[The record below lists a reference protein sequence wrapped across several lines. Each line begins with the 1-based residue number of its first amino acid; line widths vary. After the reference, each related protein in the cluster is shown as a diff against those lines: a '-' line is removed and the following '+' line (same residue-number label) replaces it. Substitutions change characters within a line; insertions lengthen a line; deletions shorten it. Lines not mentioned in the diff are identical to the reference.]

1 MRFGLPWR
9 VEGIRYEAR
18 ETAEAAARRAGLPLN
33 EWLNA
38 VIMQQAGRQESR
50 AQPHSAAHSDDRAD
64 DFSRVQL
71 RLDDLTR
78 RIEHLAG
85 TGPAAYAPKRNLY
98 DTGQI
103 ADQVERLE
111 QRIREVASHRPEL
124 APQGAQLPPTLDRV
138 MDELTSHRGE
148 PSGEEMSLRAPG
160 APFRLDGL
168 EEKLRHITEQIETL
182 KRPALE
188 EAIRTLRAEL
198 GDIGRAL
205 NEALPRHAIET
216 LEMQIQVLAQR
227 IAEGREAGVDS
238 GALIGIENG
247 LAEVRDAL
255 RDLMPAENLV
265 GYNEAIKSLTQKIDL
280 IVADRN
286 PATMQQLER
295 SLTTLREMSAHVA
308 SNDTVSRLSAQVQ
321 TLAEKIDRLA
331 IGPRSEAKLDNLAS
345 RIDALTRVLAE
356 RTQVEFAAPQRLE
369 ELIQSLSEKIEQLQ
383 KSGAGNIAADHL
395 ENRIVKLMERM
406 DASDSRLDKL
416 DAIERGLADLLVHI
430 EELRANRKS
439 TAIRA
444 EGPGIDSLTQDIV
457 YTRKSL
463 DAAHRRLGDLFDRLA
478 IIETGIRGSEAH
490 KPATPKLETTQ
501 GDNFQFTS
509 PANLVS
515 PELPIAAESPI
526 ETSIVPEMPAPANPL
541 LPEAAPLPIPAAF
554 PVSSRIEPPARV
566 AIELPPDQP
575 LEPGSGPPR
584 RAPPSLRIA
593 ASEAALGGARP
604 AAGASASKASFIAA
618 ARRAAQAAGQEQG
631 GRLSRADIRNAPD
644 EATPPMRSRVATR
657 VKSALLAAS
666 IVAIIAGSFQLL
678 GSIFDFSIFDTIES
692 KLAANIDSDAI
703 GTDAEEGDAASVAA
717 IPNDDPALP
726 GTVDAATPAAPRSA
740 DVTASLLS
748 PHSLPNLT
756 PAPPFG
762 IQPVPQQAV
771 PSLLAPALSVP
782 GPVAAAPG
790 GDVTGSVAHAP
801 AKQAASAQQPAADRL
816 PANIGSPR
824 LRTAALGGDA
834 GAAYEVAMRFVEG
847 RGVPA
852 NLEEGAHWFERA
864 ARKGLTPAQFR
875 YATMLEKGQG
885 VKKDLAAAQKLY
897 IAAASKGHAKA
908 MHNLAVLYAEGAEG
922 KPDYASAAQWFR
934 KAAEH
939 GVADSQ
945 YNFGVLAAR
954 GLGTEQN
961 IAESYKWFALAA
973 AQGDKEA
980 IRKRDDVAAQLDAQT
995 LASVQQAVK
1004 SFTPTPQ
1011 PAEAIQ
1017 ITAPPGGWDRVTQ
1030 SAQEKQRA
1038 AGPVSIGAFE
1048 SGKL

>member
-1 MRFGLPWR
+1 MS
-9 VEGIRYEAR
+9 
-18 ETAEAAARRAGLPLN
+18 LN
-33 EWLNA
+33 EWLNT
-38 VIMQQAGRQESR
+38 VIRQQAGRQESR
-50 AQPHSAAHSDDRAD
+50 AQPHTAAHSDDRDD
-64 DFSRVQL
+64 DFASVQL

-78 RIEHLAG
+78 RVEHVAR
-85 TGPAAYAPKRNLY
+85 TGLAAYAPKRNRY
-98 DTGQI
+98 DT
-103 ADQVERLE
+103 DQAANSVERLE
-111 QRIREVASHRPEL
+111 QRIREL
-124 APQGAQLPPTLDRV
+124 AQQGAQSPPTLDRAT
-138 MDELTSHRGE
+138 DELKGS
-148 PSGEEMSLRAPG
+148 EEMPPRTPG

-168 EEKLRHITEQIETL
+168 EEQLRHITEQIETL

-227 IAEGREAGVDS
+227 IAEGREAGVDG

-265 GYNEAIKSLTQKIDL
+265 GYNEAIKALTQKIDL
-280 IVADRN
+280 IVAERN

-295 SLTTLREMSAHVA
+295 SLNTLREMSAHVA
-308 SNDTVSRLSAQVQ
+308 SNDTVSRLSTQVQ

-331 IGPRSEAKLDNLAS
+331 VGPRSEVKLDNLAI
-345 RIDALTRVLAE
+345 RIDALTRALADHAQIE
-356 RTQVEFAAPQRLE
+356 IAVPPRLE
-369 ELIQSLSEKIEQLQ
+369 AFIQTLSEKIEHLQ

-395 ENRIVKLMERM
+395 ENRIVKLVERI

-416 DAIERGLADLLVHI
+416 DAIERGLADLLVYI

-457 YTRKSL
+457 YSRKSL
-463 DAAHRRLGDLFDRLA
+463 DAVHRRLGDLFDRLA
-478 IIETGIRGSEAH
+478 IIEQGIHAAGAD
-490 KPATPKLETTQ
+490 KPATPKPETAQ
-501 GDNFQFTS
+501 GDNFQFAS
-509 PANLVS
+509 PTHLV
-515 PELPIAAESPI
+515 PAELSLAAEPPV
-526 ETSIVPEMPAPANPL
+526 ETSIVPETPAPSNSH
-541 LPEAAPLPIPAAF
+541 LPDAAPLPISAAL
-554 PVSSRIEPPARV
+554 PVSNRIETAARV
-566 AIELPPDQP
+566 TIELPPDQP

-631 GRLSRADIRNAPD
+631 NRTSRADMRNAPD
-644 EATPPMRSRVATR
+644 DAAPPVRSRVATR

-678 GSIFDFSIFDTIES
+678 GNIFDFSIFDTIEN
-692 KLAANIDSDAI
+692 KIAASIDSDGA
-703 GTDAEEGDAASVAA
+703 DAEEGDSATVAA
-717 IPNDDPALP
+717 IPNDETASKSA
-726 GTVDAATPAAPRSA
+726 VDAATPAAPRSA
-740 DVTASLLS
+740 DVTAGLLL
-748 PHSLPNLT
+748 PQSLPSLT
-756 PAPPFG
+756 PAPPVG
-762 IQPVPQQAV
+762 IQSAPLQPA
-771 PSLLAPALSVP
+771 PSLLAPALSAP
-782 GPVAAAPG
+782 GHVATAPG
-790 GDVTGSVAHAP
+790 GDVTGSVANAP
-801 AKQAASAQQPAADRL
+801 AKQAAPPQPPASDRL

-824 LRTAALGGDA
+824 LRNAALGGDA

-852 NLEEGAHWFERA
+852 NLEEGARWFERA
-864 ARKGLTPAQFR
+864 ASKGLTPAQFR
-875 YATMLEKGQG
+875 YASMLEKGQG
-885 VKKDLAAAQKLY
+885 VKKDLTAAQKLY

-954 GLGTEQN
+954 GLGTERN

-980 IRKRDDVAAQLDAQT
+980 ARKRDDVAAHLDAQT
-995 LASVQQAVK
+995 LTSVQQAVK
-1004 SFTPTPQ
+1004 NFTPAPQ

-1017 ITAPPGGWDRVTQ
+1017 ITAPPGGWDRVTHP
-1030 SAQEKQRA
+1030 AQEKQRA
-1038 AGPVSIGAFE
+1038 AGPVSIGVFG

>member
-1 MRFGLPWR
+1 LNGEETFVRTSDTTSAFG
-9 VEGIRYEAR
+9 
-18 ETAEAAARRAGLPLN
+18 GL
-33 EWLNA
+33 E
-38 VIMQQAGRQESR
+38 Q
-50 AQPHSAAHSDDRAD
+50 
-64 DFSRVQL
+64 QL
-71 RLDDLTR
+71 RR
-78 RIEHLAG
+78 
-85 TGPAAYAPKRNLY
+85 
-98 DTGQI
+98 
-103 ADQVERLE
+103 
-111 QRIREVASHRPEL
+111 
-124 APQGAQLPPTLDRV
+124 
-138 MDELTSHRGE
+138 
-148 PSGEEMSLRAPG
+148 
-160 APFRLDGL
+160 
-168 EEKLRHITEQIETL
+168 ITEQIETL
-182 KRPALE
+182 KRPGIE

-205 NEALPRHAIET
+205 IDALPRHAIET

-227 IAEGREAGVDS
+227 IAEGREAGVDG

-255 RDLMPAENLV
+255 RDLTPAENLV
-265 GYNEAIKSLTQKIDL
+265 GYNEALKTLTQKIDL
-280 IVADRN
+280 IVAERN

-308 SNDTVSRLSAQVQ
+308 SNDAVSRLSAQVQ
-321 TLAEKIDRLA
+321 KLAEKIDRLA
-331 IGPRSEAKLDNLAS
+331 VGPRSEVKLENLAS
-345 RIDALTRVLAE
+345 RIDALTRALAE
-356 RTQVEFAAPQRLE
+356 RTQVEIAAPQRLDA
-369 ELIQSLSEKIEQLQ
+369 LIRTLSEKIEQLQ
-383 KSGAGNIAADHL
+383 KSGADNIATDHL
-395 ENRIVKLMERM
+395 ENRIVKLMERI
-406 DASDSRLDKL
+406 DASNSRLDKL

-444 EGPGIDSLTQDIV
+444 EALGIDSLTQDLV
-457 YTRKSL
+457 YTRKSV
-463 DAAHRRLGDLFDRLA
+463 DAVHRRLGDLFDRFA
-478 IIETGIRGSEAH
+478 IIERGIHGKEAD
-490 KPATPKLETTQ
+490 KPATPKLETAQ
-501 GDNFQFTS
+501 GDHFQF
-509 PANLVS
+509 ANLTRLA
-515 PELPIAAESPI
+515 PAEPPIATEAPI
-526 ETSIVPEMPAPANPL
+526 EPSIVPETPAPANL
-541 LPEAAPLPIPAAF
+541 LLADAAPLPIPAAL
-554 PVSSRIEPPARV
+554 PLSNRIETPARV
-566 AIELPPDQP
+566 AIELSPDQP

-631 GRLSRADIRNAPD
+631 GRISRAEMRHARDDAAP
-644 EATPPMRSRVATR
+644 PVRSRVATR

-678 GSIFDFSIFDTIES
+678 GNVFDFSIFDTIES
-692 KLAANIDSDAI
+692 NLAANIDPDAVS
-703 GTDAEEGDAASVAA
+703 TDNEEGDSATVAA
-717 IPNDDPALP
+717 IPNDEPASP
-726 GTVDAATPAAPRSA
+726 GTVDTATPAAPRSA
-740 DVTASLLS
+740 DVAASLLS
-748 PHSLPNLT
+748 PQSLPSLT
-756 PAPPFG
+756 PAPPVG
-762 IQPVPQQAV
+762 IQSAPQQAT

-782 GPVAAAPG
+782 GPAAAPS
-790 GDVTGSVAHAP
+790 GDVTGSVANAP
-801 AKQAASAQQPAADRL
+801 AKQAAPAQQQAADRL
-816 PANIGSPR
+816 PANIGTPR
-824 LRTAALGGDA
+824 LRNAALGGDP

-852 NLEEGAHWFERA
+852 NLEEGARWFERA
-864 ARKGLTPAQFR
+864 ASKGLTPAQFR
-875 YATMLEKGQG
+875 YASMLEKGQG

-939 GVADSQ
+939 GVPDSQ
-945 YNFGVLAAR
+945 YNLGVLAAR
-954 GLGTEQN
+954 GLGTERN

-980 IRKRDDVAAQLDAQT
+980 ARKRDDVAAHLDAQT
-995 LASVQQAVK
+995 LASAQQAVK

-1030 SAQEKQRA
+1030 PTQEKHRA
-1038 AGPVSIGAFE
+1038 AGPVSIGVSE

>member
-9 VEGIRYEAR
+9 VKGIRYEAR

-33 EWLNA
+33 EWLNT
-38 VIMQQAGRQESR
+38 VILQQAGGQGSKQPR
-50 AQPHSAAHSDDRAD
+50 AAERSDDRVD

-78 RIEHLAG
+78 RIEHVARK
-85 TGPAAYAPKRNLY
+85 GPAAYAPKRGRY
-98 DTGQI
+98 DTDQI
-103 ADQVERLE
+103 ADQIERLE
-111 QRIREVASHRPEL
+111 HRFHEVASHRPEP
-124 APQGAQLPPTLDRV
+124 AAQGTQLPPILDRAV
-138 MDELTSHRGE
+138 AEFTSRRRTLN
-148 PSGEEMSLRAPG
+148 GEETFVRTSDTTSALG
-160 APFRLDGL
+160 GL
-168 EEKLRHITEQIETL
+168 EQQLRRITEQIETL
-182 KRPALE
+182 KRPGIE

-205 NEALPRHAIET
+205 NDALPRHAIET

-227 IAEGREAGVDS
+227 IAEGREAGVDG

-265 GYNEAIKSLTQKIDL
+265 GYNDAIKTLTQKIDL
-280 IVADRN
+280 IVAERN

-308 SNDTVSRLSAQVQ
+308 SNDAVSRLSAQVQ

-331 IGPRSEAKLDNLAS
+331 VGPRSEVKLENLAS
-345 RIDALTRVLAE
+345 RIDALTRALAE
-356 RTQVEFAAPQRLE
+356 RTQVEIAAPQRLE
-369 ELIQSLSEKIEQLQ
+369 ALIRTLSEKIEQLQ
-383 KSGAGNIAADHL
+383 KSGADNIAADHL
-395 ENRIVKLMERM
+395 ENRIVKLMERI
-406 DASDSRLDKL
+406 DASNSRLDKL

-430 EELRANRKS
+430 EELRTNRKS

-444 EGPGIDSLTQDIV
+444 EALGIDSITQDLV
-457 YTRKSL
+457 YTRKSV
-463 DAAHRRLGDLFDRLA
+463 DAVHRRLGDLFDRFA
-478 IIETGIRGSEAH
+478 IIERGIHGSEAD
-490 KPATPKLETTQ
+490 KPATPKLETAQ
-501 GDNFQFTS
+501 GDNFQFAS
-509 PANLVS
+509 SANVVS
-515 PELPIAAESPI
+515 AEFPIAAEAPI
-526 ETSIVPEMPAPANPL
+526 EISTLPETPAPATPL
-541 LPEAAPLPIPAAF
+541 VPDAAPLPIPAAP
-554 PVSSRIEPPARV
+554 PVSNRIEMPARV

-631 GRLSRADIRNAPD
+631 GRISRAEMRNAPD
-644 EATPPMRSRVATR
+644 DAAPPVRSRIATR

-678 GSIFDFSIFDTIES
+678 GNVFDFSIFDTIES
-692 KLAANIDSDAI
+692 KLAANTDPDAV
-703 GTDAEEGDAASVAA
+703 GTDTEEGDSATVAA
-717 IPNDDPALP
+717 IPNDEPASL
-726 GTVDAATPAAPRSA
+726 GTVDTATPAAPRSA
-740 DVTASLLS
+740 DVAASLLS
-748 PHSLPNLT
+748 PQSLPSLT
-756 PAPPFG
+756 PAPPVG
-762 IQPVPQQAV
+762 IQSAPQQAT
-771 PSLLAPALSVP
+771 PSLLAPALSAP
-782 GPVAAAPG
+782 GAVAAAPS
-790 GDVTGSVAHAP
+790 GDVTGSVANAP
-801 AKQAASAQQPAADRL
+801 AKQAAPAQQQTADRL
-816 PANIGSPR
+816 PANIGTPR
-824 LRTAALGGDA
+824 LRNAALGGDP

-847 RGVPA
+847 RGVPP
-852 NLEEGAHWFERA
+852 NLEEGARWFERA
-864 ARKGLTPAQFR
+864 ASKGLTPAQFR
-875 YATMLEKGQG
+875 YASMLEKGQG

-939 GVADSQ
+939 GVPDSQ
-945 YNFGVLAAR
+945 YNLGVLAAR
-954 GLGTEQN
+954 GLGTERN
-961 IAESYKWFALAA
+961 IVESYKWFALAA

-980 IRKRDDVAAQLDAQT
+980 ARKRDDVAAHLDAQT
-995 LASVQQAVK
+995 LASAQQAVK
-1004 SFTPTPQ
+1004 SFTPAPQ

-1030 SAQEKQRA
+1030 PTQEKHRA
-1038 AGPVSIGAFE
+1038 AGPVSIGVSE

>member
-9 VEGIRYEAR
+9 VKGIRYEAR

-33 EWLNA
+33 EWLNT
-38 VIMQQAGRQESR
+38 VILQQAGGQESK
-50 AQPHSAAHSDDRAD
+50 QPQAAERSDDRAD
-64 DFSRVQL
+64 NFSRVQL

-78 RIEHLAG
+78 RIEHVARK
-85 TGPAAYAPKRNLY
+85 GPAAYAPKRNRY
-98 DTGQI
+98 DTDQI
-103 ADQVERLE
+103 ADQIERLE
-111 QRIREVASHRPEL
+111 HRFYEVASHRPEP
-124 APQGAQLPPTLDRV
+124 AQGTQLPPILDRAV
-138 MDELTSHRGE
+138 AEFTSRRRTLN
-148 PSGEEMSLRAPG
+148 GEETFVRPPDTTSALG
-160 APFRLDGL
+160 GL
-168 EEKLRHITEQIETL
+168 EQQLRRITEQIETL
-182 KRPALE
+182 KRPGIE

-205 NEALPRHAIET
+205 NDALPRHAIET

-227 IAEGREAGVDS
+227 IEQGREAGVDG

-265 GYNEAIKSLTQKIDL
+265 GYNEAIKTLTQKIDL
-280 IVADRN
+280 IVAERN

-321 TLAEKIDRLA
+321 TLAEKIDGLA
-331 IGPRSEAKLDNLAS
+331 VGPHSEIKFENLAS
-345 RIDALTRVLAE
+345 RIDALTRALAE
-356 RTQVEFAAPQRLE
+356 RTQVEIAAPQHLE
-369 ELIQSLSEKIEQLQ
+369 ALIQTLSEKIEQLQ
-383 KSGAGNIAADHL
+383 KSGADNIAAGHL
-395 ENRIVKLMERM
+395 ENRIVKLMDRI
-406 DASDSRLDKL
+406 DASNSRLDKL

-444 EGPGIDSLTQDIV
+444 EGPGIDSLTQDII
-457 YTRKSL
+457 YTRKSV
-463 DAAHRRLGDLFDRLA
+463 DAVHRRLGDLFDRFA
-478 IIETGIRGSEAH
+478 IIEKGIRNSEAD
-490 KPATPKLETTQ
+490 KPAAPKLETAQ
-501 GDNFQFTS
+501 GDNFQFAS
-509 PANLVS
+509 SANLVS
-515 PELPIAAESPI
+515 AEVPIAAESPI
-526 ETSIVPEMPAPANPL
+526 ETSIVPEAPAPANFL
-541 LPEAAPLPIPAAF
+541 LPEPLPIPAAL
-554 PVSSRIEPPARV
+554 PVSNRIETPARV

-604 AAGASASKASFIAA
+604 AAEASASKASFIAA

-631 GRLSRADIRNAPD
+631 GRISRTDMRNAPA
-644 EATPPMRSRVATR
+644 EAAPPMRSRVATR

-678 GSIFDFSIFDTIES
+678 GTVFDFSIFDTIES
-692 KLAANIDSDAI
+692 KLAANTDSDAV
-703 GTDAEEGDAASVAA
+703 GTDTEEGDSATVAA
-717 IPNDDPALP
+717 IPNDEPASP

-748 PHSLPNLT
+748 PQSLPSLT
-756 PAPPFG
+756 PAPPVG
-762 IQPVPQQAV
+762 IQSAPQQVA
-771 PSLLAPALSVP
+771 PFLLAPALSVP

-801 AKQAASAQQPAADRL
+801 AKQAASAQQQAADRL

-824 LRTAALGGDA
+824 LRNAALGGDA

-852 NLEEGAHWFERA
+852 NLEEGARWFERA
-864 ARKGLTPAQFR
+864 ASKGLTPAQFR
-875 YATMLEKGQG
+875 YASMLEKGQG
-885 VKKDLAAAQKLY
+885 VKKDLVAAQKLY

-945 YNFGVLAAR
+945 YNLGVLAAR
-954 GLGTEQN
+954 GLGTERN

-980 IRKRDDVAAQLDAQT
+980 ARKRDDVAAHLDAQT

-1004 SFTPTPQ
+1004 NFTPTPQ

-1030 SAQEKQRA
+1030 PAQEKQRA
-1038 AGPVSIGAFE
+1038 AGPVSIGVE

>member
-1 MRFGLPWR
+1 LNGEETFVRTSDTTSALGGL
-9 VEGIRYEAR
+9 E
-18 ETAEAAARRAGLPLN
+18 
-33 EWLNA
+33 
-38 VIMQQAGRQESR
+38 Q
-50 AQPHSAAHSDDRAD
+50 
-64 DFSRVQL
+64 QL
-71 RLDDLTR
+71 RR
-78 RIEHLAG
+78 
-85 TGPAAYAPKRNLY
+85 
-98 DTGQI
+98 
-103 ADQVERLE
+103 
-111 QRIREVASHRPEL
+111 
-124 APQGAQLPPTLDRV
+124 
-138 MDELTSHRGE
+138 
-148 PSGEEMSLRAPG
+148 
-160 APFRLDGL
+160 
-168 EEKLRHITEQIETL
+168 ITEQIETL
-182 KRPALE
+182 KRPGIE

-205 NEALPRHAIET
+205 NDALPRHAIET

-227 IAEGREAGVDS
+227 IAEGREAGVDG

-265 GYNEAIKSLTQKIDL
+265 GYNEAIKTLTQKIDL
-280 IVADRN
+280 IVAERN

-308 SNDTVSRLSAQVQ
+308 SNDAVSRLSAQVQ

-331 IGPRSEAKLDNLAS
+331 VGPRSEVKLENLAS
-345 RIDALTRVLAE
+345 RIDALTRALAE
-356 RTQVEFAAPQRLE
+356 RTQVEIAAPQRLE
-369 ELIQSLSEKIEQLQ
+369 ALIRTLSEKIEQLQ
-383 KSGAGNIAADHL
+383 KSGADNIAADHL
-395 ENRIVKLMERM
+395 ENRIVKLMERI
-406 DASDSRLDKL
+406 DASNSRLDKL

-430 EELRANRKS
+430 EELRTNRKS

-444 EGPGIDSLTQDIV
+444 EALGIDSITQDLV
-457 YTRKSL
+457 YTRKSV
-463 DAAHRRLGDLFDRLA
+463 DAVHRRLGDLFDRFA
-478 IIETGIRGSEAH
+478 IIERGIHGSEAD
-490 KPATPKLETTQ
+490 KPATPKLETAQ
-501 GDNFQFTS
+501 GDNFQFAS
-509 PANLVS
+509 SANVVS
-515 PELPIAAESPI
+515 AEFPIAAEAPI
-526 ETSIVPEMPAPANPL
+526 EISTLPETPAPATPL
-541 LPEAAPLPIPAAF
+541 VPDAAPLPIPAAP
-554 PVSSRIEPPARV
+554 PVSNRIEMPARV

-631 GRLSRADIRNAPD
+631 GRISRAEMRNAPD
-644 EATPPMRSRVATR
+644 DAAPPVRSRIATR

-678 GSIFDFSIFDTIES
+678 GNVFDFSIFDTIES
-692 KLAANIDSDAI
+692 KLAANTDPDAV
-703 GTDAEEGDAASVAA
+703 GTDTEEGDSATVAA
-717 IPNDDPALP
+717 IPNDEPASL
-726 GTVDAATPAAPRSA
+726 GTVDTATPAAPRSA
-740 DVTASLLS
+740 DVAASLLS
-748 PHSLPNLT
+748 PQSLPSLT
-756 PAPPFG
+756 PAPPVG
-762 IQPVPQQAV
+762 IQPAPQQAT

-782 GPVAAAPG
+782 GPVAAAPS
-790 GDVTGSVAHAP
+790 GDVTGSVANAP
-801 AKQAASAQQPAADRL
+801 AKQAAPAQQQTADRL
-816 PANIGSPR
+816 PANIGTPR
-824 LRTAALGGDA
+824 LRNAALGGDP

-847 RGVPA
+847 RGVPP
-852 NLEEGAHWFERA
+852 NLEEGARWFERA
-864 ARKGLTPAQFR
+864 ASKGLTPAQFR
-875 YATMLEKGQG
+875 YASMLEKGQG

-939 GVADSQ
+939 GVPDSQ
-945 YNFGVLAAR
+945 YNLGVLAAR
-954 GLGTEQN
+954 GLGTERN
-961 IAESYKWFALAA
+961 IVESYKWFALAA

-980 IRKRDDVAAQLDAQT
+980 ARKRDDVAAHLDAQT
-995 LASVQQAVK
+995 LASAQQAVK

-1030 SAQEKQRA
+1030 PTQEKHRA
-1038 AGPVSIGAFE
+1038 AGPVSIGVSE

>member
-9 VEGIRYEAR
+9 VEGIRHEAR
-18 ETAEAAARRAGLPLN
+18 DTAEAAARRAGLPLN
-33 EWLNA
+33 EWLNT
-38 VIMQQAGRQESR
+38 VILQQAGSQGFK
-50 AQPHSAAHSDDRAD
+50 QPHSAAHSDDRAD

-78 RIEHLAG
+78 RIEHVAH
-85 TGPAAYAPKRNLY
+85 TGPAAYAPKRNVY
-98 DTGQI
+98 DTDQI
-103 ADQVERLE
+103 ADQIERLE

-124 APQGAQLPPTLDRV
+124 APQGAQLPPTLDRA
-138 MDELTSHRGE
+138 MDELTSHRRAL
-148 PSGEEMSLRAPG
+148 SVEEMSLRTPG

-168 EEKLRHITEQIETL
+168 EGQLRHITEQIETL

-227 IAEGREAGVDS
+227 IAEGREAGADG

-265 GYNEAIKSLTQKIDL
+265 GYNEAIETLTQKIDL
-280 IVADRN
+280 IVAERN

-295 SLTTLREMSAHVA
+295 SLATLREMSAHVA

-331 IGPRSEAKLDNLAS
+331 VGPRSEVKLDNLAS
-345 RIDALTRVLAE
+345 RIDALTRALAE
-356 RTQVEFAAPQRLE
+356 RTQVEIAAPQRLE
-369 ELIQSLSEKIEQLQ
+369 ALIQTLSQKIEQLQ

-395 ENRIVKLMERM
+395 ENRIVKLMERI

-457 YTRKSL
+457 YTRKSV
-463 DAAHRRLGDLFDRLA
+463 DAVHRRLGDLFDRLA
-478 IIETGIRGSEAH
+478 IIEKGIHGGEADN
-490 KPATPKLETTQ
+490 PATPKPEKAQ
-501 GDNFQFTS
+501 GDNFQFAS

-515 PELPIAAESPI
+515 TELPIAAESPI
-526 ETSIVPEMPAPANPL
+526 ETSIVPETPAPANPHL
-541 LPEAAPLPIPAAF
+541 ADAAPLQIPAAL
-554 PVSSRIEPPARV
+554 PVSNRIETSARV
-566 AIELPPDQP
+566 AIELAPDQP

-631 GRLSRADIRNAPD
+631 ARISRADVRNASD
-644 EATPPMRSRVATR
+644 DVAPPMRSRVATR

-678 GSIFDFSIFDTIES
+678 GNIFDFGIFDTIES
-692 KLAANIDSDAI
+692 KLAANIDADAV

-717 IPNDDPALP
+717 IPNDEPTSP
-726 GTVDAATPAAPRSA
+726 AATPAAPRSA
-740 DVTASLLS
+740 DITASLLS
-748 PHSLPNLT
+748 PQSLPSLT
-756 PAPPFG
+756 PAPPVG
-762 IQPVPQQAV
+762 IQPAPQQAA
-771 PSLLAPALSVP
+771 PSLLAPALSMP
-782 GPVAAAPG
+782 GPVAAVPG

-801 AKQAASAQQPAADRL
+801 AKQAVPAQQPAADRL
-816 PANIGSPR
+816 PANIGSPK
-824 LRTAALGGDA
+824 LRNAALGGDV

-852 NLEEGAHWFERA
+852 NLEEGARWFERA
-864 ARKGLTPAQFR
+864 ASKGLTPAQFR
-875 YATMLEKGQG
+875 YASMLEKGQG

-954 GLGTEQN
+954 GLGTERN

-980 IRKRDDVAAQLDAQT
+980 ARKRDDVAAHLDAQT

-1004 SFTPTPQ
+1004 GFTPTPQ

-1030 SAQEKQRA
+1030 PAQEKHRA
-1038 AGPVSIGAFE
+1038 AGPVSIGTFE

>member
-9 VEGIRYEAR
+9 VKGIRYEAR

-33 EWLNA
+33 EWLNT
-38 VIMQQAGRQESR
+38 VILQQADGQGSKQPR
-50 AQPHSAAHSDDRAD
+50 AAERSDDSGD

-78 RIEHLAG
+78 RIEHVARK
-85 TGPAAYAPKRNLY
+85 GPAAYAPKRSHY
-98 DTGQI
+98 DTDQIAGQI
-103 ADQVERLE
+103 ERIE
-111 QRIREVASHRPEL
+111 HRFHEVASHRPEP
-124 APQGAQLPPTLDRV
+124 AAQGTQLPPILDRAV
-138 MDELTSHRGE
+138 AEFTSRRRTLN
-148 PSGEEMSLRAPG
+148 GEETFVRTSDTTSALG
-160 APFRLDGL
+160 GL
-168 EEKLRHITEQIETL
+168 EQQLRRITEQIETL
-182 KRPALE
+182 KRPGIE

-205 NEALPRHAIET
+205 NDALPRHAIET

-227 IAEGREAGVDS
+227 IAEGREAGVDG

-265 GYNEAIKSLTQKIDL
+265 GYNEAIKTLTQKIDL
-280 IVADRN
+280 IVAERN

-308 SNDTVSRLSAQVQ
+308 SNDAVSRLSAQVQ

-331 IGPRSEAKLDNLAS
+331 VGPRSEVKLENLAS
-345 RIDALTRVLAE
+345 RIDALTRALAE
-356 RTQVEFAAPQRLE
+356 RTQVEIAAPQRLE
-369 ELIQSLSEKIEQLQ
+369 ALVRTLSEKIEQLQ
-383 KSGAGNIAADHL
+383 KSGADNIAADHL
-395 ENRIVKLMERM
+395 ENRIVKLMERI
-406 DASDSRLDKL
+406 DASSSRLDKL

-444 EGPGIDSLTQDIV
+444 EALGIDSLTQDIV
-457 YTRKSL
+457 YTRKSV
-463 DAAHRRLGDLFDRLA
+463 DAVHRRLGDLFDRFA
-478 IIETGIRGSEAH
+478 IIEKGIHGSEAD
-490 KPATPKLETTQ
+490 KPATPKLETAQ
-501 GDNFQFTS
+501 GDNFQFAS
-509 PANLVS
+509 SANVVS
-515 PELPIAAESPI
+515 AELPIAAEAPI
-526 ETSIVPEMPAPANPL
+526 EISILPETPAPANPL
-541 LPEAAPLPIPAAF
+541 VLDAAPLPIPAAL
-554 PVSSRIEPPARV
+554 PVSNRIETPARV
-566 AIELPPDQP
+566 ELPPDQP

-631 GRLSRADIRNAPD
+631 GRMSRADMRNTPAD
-644 EATPPMRSRVATR
+644 AAPPMRSRVATR

-678 GSIFDFSIFDTIES
+678 GTVFDFSIFDAIES
-692 KLAANIDSDAI
+692 KLAANTDSDAV
-703 GTDAEEGDAASVAA
+703 GTDTEEGDSATVAS
-717 IPNDDPALP
+717 IPNDEPASP
-726 GTVDAATPAAPRSA
+726 GTVDVAKPAAPRSA

-748 PHSLPNLT
+748 PQSLPSLA
-756 PAPPFG
+756 PAPPVG
-762 IQPVPQQAV
+762 IQSAPQQAA
-771 PSLLAPALSVP
+771 PFLLAPGLSVP

-790 GDVTGSVAHAP
+790 SDVTGSVAHAP
-801 AKQAASAQQPAADRL
+801 AKQAGPAQQQAADRL

-824 LRTAALGGDA
+824 LRNAALGGDA

-852 NLEEGAHWFERA
+852 NLEEGARWFERA
-864 ARKGLTPAQFR
+864 ASKGLTPAQFR
-875 YATMLEKGQG
+875 YASMLEKGQG

-945 YNFGVLAAR
+945 YNLGVLAAR
-954 GLGTEQN
+954 GLGTERN

-980 IRKRDDVAAQLDAQT
+980 ARKRDDVAAHLDAQT

-1004 SFTPTPQ
+1004 NFTPTPQ

-1030 SAQEKQRA
+1030 PAQEKQRA
-1038 AGPVSIGAFE
+1038 AGPVSIGVE

>member
-9 VEGIRYEAR
+9 VKGIRYEAR

-33 EWLNA
+33 EWLNT
-38 VIMQQAGRQESR
+38 VILQQAGGQESK
-50 AQPHSAAHSDDRAD
+50 QPQAAERSDDRAD

-78 RIEHLAG
+78 RIEHVARK
-85 TGPAAYAPKRNLY
+85 GPAAYAPKRNRY
-98 DTGQI
+98 DTDQF
-103 ADQVERLE
+103 ADQVDRLE
-111 QRIREVASHRPEL
+111 HRFYEVASHRPEP
-124 APQGAQLPPTLDRV
+124 AAQGTQPPPILDRAV
-138 MDELTSHRGE
+138 AEFTSRRRTLNGDETFVRPPDTTSALG
-148 PSGEEMSLRAPG
+148 
-160 APFRLDGL
+160 GL
-168 EEKLRHITEQIETL
+168 EQQLRRITEQIETL
-182 KRPALE
+182 KRPGIE

-205 NEALPRHAIET
+205 NDALPRHAIET

-227 IAEGREAGVDS
+227 IAQGREAGVDG

-265 GYNEAIKSLTQKIDL
+265 GYNEAIKTLTQKIDL
-280 IVADRN
+280 IVAERN

-321 TLAEKIDRLA
+321 TLAEKIDGLA
-331 IGPRSEAKLDNLAS
+331 VGPHSEIKFENLAS
-345 RIDALTRVLAE
+345 RIDALTRALAE
-356 RTQVEFAAPQRLE
+356 RTQLEIAAPQRLE
-369 ELIQSLSEKIEQLQ
+369 ALIQTLSEKIEQLQ
-383 KSGAGNIAADHL
+383 KSGADNIAAGHL
-395 ENRIVKLMERM
+395 ENRIVKLMDRI
-406 DASDSRLDKL
+406 DASNSRLDKL

-444 EGPGIDSLTQDIV
+444 EGLGIDSVTQDIV
-457 YTRKSL
+457 YTRKSV
-463 DAAHRRLGDLFDRLA
+463 DAVHRRLGDLFDRFT
-478 IIETGIRGSEAH
+478 IIEQRIHAAEPD
-490 KPATPKLETTQ
+490 KPTSPKAETAQ
-501 GDNFQFTS
+501 GDHFQF
-509 PANLVS
+509 ANLAALA
-515 PELPIAAESPI
+515 PAELPVAAASPI
-526 ETSIVPEMPAPANPL
+526 ETSIVPETPAPANLL
-541 LPEAAPLPIPAAF
+541 LPDAAPLPIPVALA
-554 PVSSRIEPPARV
+554 VSNRIETPAPV

-631 GRLSRADIRNAPD
+631 ARISRADMRNAAAD
-644 EATPPMRSRVATR
+644 AAPPMRSRVATR
-657 VKSALLAAS
+657 VKSALLTAS

-678 GSIFDFSIFDTIES
+678 GTVFDFSIFDTIES
-692 KLAANIDSDAI
+692 KLAANIDPDAV
-703 GTDAEEGDAASVAA
+703 GTDAEEGDSATVAT
-717 IPNDDPALP
+717 IPNDEPASP
-726 GTVDAATPAAPRSA
+726 GTVDTATPTAPRSA

-748 PHSLPNLT
+748 PQSLPSLA
-756 PAPPFG
+756 PAPLVG
-762 IQPVPQQAV
+762 IQSAPQQAA

-782 GPVAAAPG
+782 GPVAAAPR

-801 AKQAASAQQPAADRL
+801 AKQAAPAQQQAADRL

-824 LRTAALGGDA
+824 LRNAALGGDA

-852 NLEEGAHWFERA
+852 NLEEGARWFERA
-864 ARKGLTPAQFR
+864 ASKGLTPAQFR
-875 YATMLEKGQG
+875 YASMLEKGQG
-885 VKKDLAAAQKLY
+885 VKKDLAAAQTLY

-945 YNFGVLAAR
+945 YNLGVLAAR
-954 GLGTEQN
+954 GLGTERN

-980 IRKRDDVAAQLDAQT
+980 ARKRDDVAAHLDAQT

-1004 SFTPTPQ
+1004 NFTPTPQ

-1030 SAQEKQRA
+1030 PAQEKQRA
-1038 AGPVSIGAFE
+1038 AGPVSIGVE

>member
-9 VEGIRYEAR
+9 VEGIRHEAR
-18 ETAEAAARRAGLPLN
+18 ETAEAAARQAGLPLN
-33 EWLNA
+33 EWLNT
-38 VIMQQAGRQESR
+38 VILQQAGRQEPR
-50 AQPHSAAHSDDRAD
+50 PQPHSAAYSDERAD

-78 RIEHLAG
+78 RIEHVAR

-98 DTGQI
+98 DTEQI

-111 QRIREVASHRPEL
+111 QRVREVASHRPEL
-124 APQGAQLPPTLDRV
+124 APQGAQLPPPLDRAA
-138 MDELTSHRGE
+138 DALTSHRGAL
-148 PSGEEMSLRAPG
+148 SGEEMPLRTPG
-160 APFRLDGL
+160 TPFRLDGL
-168 EEKLRHITEQIETL
+168 EEQLRHITEQIETL

-188 EAIRTLRAEL
+188 EAIQALRAEL

-216 LEMQIQVLAQR
+216 LEMQIQVLGRR

-247 LAEVRDAL
+247 LAEVHDAL
-255 RDLMPAENLV
+255 RELMPAENLV
-265 GYNEAIKSLTQKIDL
+265 GYNEAIKALTQKIDL

-295 SLTTLREMSAHVA
+295 SLSTLREMSAHVA

-331 IGPRSEAKLDNLAS
+331 VGPRSEVKLDNLAS
-345 RIDALTRVLAE
+345 RIDALTRALGE
-356 RTQVEFAAPQRLE
+356 RTQVEIAAPQRLE
-369 ELIQSLSEKIEQLQ
+369 ALIQTLSEKIEGLQ
-383 KSGAGNIAADHL
+383 KSDAGNIAADHL
-395 ENRIVKLMERM
+395 ENRIVKLMERI

-439 TAIRA
+439 SAIRA
-444 EGPGIDSLTQDIV
+444 EGPGIDSLKQDIV
-457 YTRKSL
+457 YTRKSV
-463 DAAHRRLGDLFDRLA
+463 DAVHRRLGDLFDRVA
-478 IIETGIRGSEAH
+478 IIEKETHGSEAD
-490 KPATPKLETTQ
+490 KPAMPKSDTTQRDTFQFAPAVQPISAEIPIAPEAPIEPAVALET
-501 GDNFQFTS
+501 
-509 PANLVS
+509 PAREDSLF
-515 PELPIAAESPI
+515 LPDF
-526 ETSIVPEMPAPANPL
+526 APPL
-541 LPEAAPLPIPAAF
+541 IPAAL
-554 PVSSRIEPPARV
+554 PVSNRIETPTRIDPGLLA
-566 AIELPPDQP
+566 DQP

-584 RAPPSLRIA
+584 RPVPPTLRIA

-604 AAGASASKASFIAA
+604 TAGASASKASFIAA

-631 GRLSRADIRNAPD
+631 GRISRADMRNAPD
-644 EATPPMRSRVATR
+644 HVTPPMRRRVAGR

-666 IVAIIAGSFQLL
+666 IVAIIVGSFQLL
-678 GSIFDFSIFDTIES
+678 GNIFDFSLFDTIES
-692 KLAANIDSDAI
+692 KLAANIDSDA
-703 GTDAEEGDAASVAA
+703 AEADEGGAASVAA
-717 IPNDDPALP
+717 IPNDEPAAP
-726 GTVDAATPAAPRSA
+726 GAVDAATPAAPRFA

-748 PHSLPNLT
+748 PQSLPSLT
-756 PAPPFG
+756 PAPPIG
-762 IQPVPQQAV
+762 SQPAPQQAA
-771 PSLLAPALSVP
+771 PSLLAPMLSVP
-782 GPVAAAPG
+782 GPVTAAPG

-801 AKQAASAQQPAADRL
+801 AKQAAPPQQPGADRL

-824 LRTAALGGDA
+824 LRNAALGGDA
-834 GAAYEVAMRFVEG
+834 GAAYEVAMRFIEG
-847 RGVPA
+847 RGVSA
-852 NLEEGAHWFERA
+852 NLEEGARWFERA
-864 ARKGLTPAQFR
+864 ASKGLTPAQFR
-875 YATMLEKGQG
+875 YASMLEKGQG

-922 KPDYASAAQWFR
+922 KPDFANAAQWFR

-945 YNFGVLAAR
+945 YNLGVLAAR
-954 GLGTEQN
+954 GLGTERN

-980 IRKRDDVAAQLDAQT
+980 ARKRDDVAAQLDAQT

-1004 SFTPTPQ
+1004 SFAPTPQ

-1017 ITAPPGGWDRVTQ
+1017 ITAPPGGWDRMTQ
-1030 SAQEKQRA
+1030 PAQEKQRA
-1038 AGPVSIGAFE
+1038 AGPVSIGASD

>member
-33 EWLNA
+33 EWLNT
-38 VIMQQAGRQESR
+38 VILQQAGRQESR
-50 AQPHSAAHSDDRAD
+50 PQPHSAAHSDDRAD

-78 RIEHLAG
+78 RIEHLAR

-98 DTGQI
+98 DTDQI

-124 APQGAQLPPTLDRV
+124 APQGAQLPPTLDRA
-138 MDELTSHRGE
+138 MDELTSHRRAQ
-148 PSGEEMSLRAPG
+148 SGEEMSQRTPG

-168 EEKLRHITEQIETL
+168 EERLRHITEQIETL

-205 NEALPRHAIET
+205 NEVLPRHAIET

-265 GYNEAIKSLTQKIDL
+265 GYNEAIKTLTQKIDL
-280 IVADRN
+280 IVAERN

-295 SLTTLREMSAHVA
+295 SLATLREMSAHVA

-331 IGPRSEAKLDNLAS
+331 VGPRSEVKLDNLVS
-345 RIDALTRVLAE
+345 RIDALTDALAQ
-356 RTQVEFAAPQRLE
+356 RTQAEAAAPQRLE
-369 ELIQSLSEKIEQLQ
+369 ALIQTLSKKIEQLQ
-383 KSGAGNIAADHL
+383 RSDSSHIAANHL

-439 TAIRA
+439 AAIRA

-463 DAAHRRLGDLFDRLA
+463 DAVHRRLGDLFDRFA
-478 IIETGIRGSEAH
+478 IIERGIHGGEAE
-490 KPATPKLETTQ
+490 KPATPKPETAQ
-501 GDNFQFTS
+501 GDNFQFVP
-509 PANLVS
+509 PAHLGS
-515 PELPIAAESPI
+515 AELPIVGEAPI
-526 ETSIVPEMPAPANPL
+526 ETAVALETPAPANPL
-541 LPEAAPLPIPAAF
+541 LPDAAPLPIPAAR
-554 PVSSRIEPPARV
+554 PVSNRIETPACV
-566 AIELPPDQP
+566 AIGLPPDQP

-631 GRLSRADIRNAPD
+631 GRISRADMRNPPD
-644 EATPPMRSRVATR
+644 DVTPPMRSRVATR

-678 GSIFDFSIFDTIES
+678 GNIFDFSIFDTIES
-692 KLAANIDSDAI
+692 KLAANIDSDAV

-717 IPNDDPALP
+717 IPNDEPASP

-748 PHSLPNLT
+748 PQLPSLT
-756 PAPPFG
+756 PAPPVG
-762 IQPVPQQAV
+762 IQPAPQQAA
-771 PSLLAPALSVP
+771 PSLLAPSLTVP

-801 AKQAASAQQPAADRL
+801 AKQAVPAQQPAADRL

-824 LRTAALGGDA
+824 LRNAALGGDA
-834 GAAYEVAMRFVEG
+834 GAAYEVAMRFIEG

-852 NLEEGAHWFERA
+852 NLEEGARWFERA
-864 ARKGLTPAQFR
+864 ASKGLTPAQFR
-875 YATMLEKGQG
+875 YASMLEKGQG
-885 VKKDLAAAQKLY
+885 VKKDLAAALRLY

-954 GLGTEQN
+954 GLGTERN

-980 IRKRDDVAAQLDAQT
+980 ARKRDDVATHLDAQT

-1017 ITAPPGGWDRVTQ
+1017 ITAPTGGWDRVTQ
-1030 SAQEKQRA
+1030 PAQEKQRA
-1038 AGPVSIGAFE
+1038 RGSVSIGAFE

>member
-33 EWLNA
+33 EWLNT
-38 VIMQQAGRQESR
+38 VILQQAGRQESR
-50 AQPHSAAHSDDRAD
+50 PQPHSAAHSDDRAD

-78 RIEHLAG
+78 RIEHVAR
-85 TGPAAYAPKRNLY
+85 TGPAAYAPKRNRY
-98 DTGQI
+98 DTDQI

-124 APQGAQLPPTLDRV
+124 APQGAQLPPTLDRA
-138 MDELTSHRGE
+138 MDELTSHRRAL
-148 PSGEEMSLRAPG
+148 SGEEMSLRTPG

-168 EEKLRHITEQIETL
+168 EEQLRHITEQIETL

-265 GYNEAIKSLTQKIDL
+265 GYNEAIKTLTQKIDL
-280 IVADRN
+280 IVAERN

-331 IGPRSEAKLDNLAS
+331 IGPRSEVKLDNLAS

-430 EELRANRKS
+430 EDLRANRKS

-444 EGPGIDSLTQDIV
+444 EGPGIDLLTQDIV

-463 DAAHRRLGDLFDRLA
+463 DAVHRRLGDLFDRFA
-478 IIETGIRGSEAH
+478 IIEKGIRGSEAD
-490 KPATPKLETTQ
+490 KPATPKLETAQ
-501 GDNFQFTS
+501 GDNFQFAS

-515 PELPIAAESPI
+515 AELPIAAESPI
-526 ETSIVPEMPAPANPL
+526 ETSIVPGMPAPANPL
-541 LPEAAPLPIPAAF
+541 LPEAAPLPIHAAF

-644 EATPPMRSRVATR
+644 HVTSPMRSRVATR

-678 GSIFDFSIFDTIES
+678 GNIFDFSIFDTIES
-692 KLAANIDSDAI
+692 KLAANIDSDAV

-726 GTVDAATPAAPRSA
+726 GIADAATPAAPRSA

-790 GDVTGSVAHAP
+790 GDVTGSVARAP
-801 AKQAASAQQPAADRL
+801 AKQTAPAQQPAADHL

-852 NLEEGAHWFERA
+852 NLEEGARWFERA

-875 YATMLEKGQG
+875 YASMLEKGQG

-934 KAAEH
+934 KAAER

-980 IRKRDDVAAQLDAQT
+980 TRKRDDVAAQLDAQT

>member
-9 VEGIRYEAR
+9 VKGIRYEAR

-33 EWLNA
+33 EWLNT
-38 VIMQQAGRQESR
+38 VILQQAGGQGSKQPR
-50 AQPHSAAHSDDRAD
+50 AAERSDDRAD

-78 RIEHLAG
+78 RIEHVARK
-85 TGPAAYAPKRNLY
+85 GPAAYAPKRGRY
-98 DTGQI
+98 DTDQI
-103 ADQVERLE
+103 ADQIERLE
-111 QRIREVASHRPEL
+111 HRFHEVAPHRPEP
-124 APQGAQLPPTLDRV
+124 AAQGTQLPPILDRAV
-138 MDELTSHRGE
+138 AEFTSRRRTLN
-148 PSGEEMSLRAPG
+148 GEETFVRTSDTTSALG
-160 APFRLDGL
+160 GL
-168 EEKLRHITEQIETL
+168 EQQLRRITEQIETL
-182 KRPALE
+182 KRPGIE

-205 NEALPRHAIET
+205 NDALPRHAIET

-227 IAEGREAGVDS
+227 IAEGREAGVDG

-265 GYNEAIKSLTQKIDL
+265 GYNEAIKTLTQKIDL
-280 IVADRN
+280 IVAERN

-308 SNDTVSRLSAQVQ
+308 SNDAVSRLSAQVQ

-331 IGPRSEAKLDNLAS
+331 VGPRSEVKLENLAS
-345 RIDALTRVLAE
+345 RIDALTRALAE
-356 RTQVEFAAPQRLE
+356 RTQVEIAAPQRLE
-369 ELIQSLSEKIEQLQ
+369 ALIRTLSEKIEQLQ
-383 KSGAGNIAADHL
+383 KSGADNIAADHL
-395 ENRIVKLMERM
+395 ENRIVKLMERI
-406 DASDSRLDKL
+406 DASNSRLDKL

-430 EELRANRKS
+430 EELRTNRKS

-444 EGPGIDSLTQDIV
+444 EALGIDSITQDLV
-457 YTRKSL
+457 YTRKSV
-463 DAAHRRLGDLFDRLA
+463 DAVHRRLGDLFDRFA
-478 IIETGIRGSEAH
+478 IIERGIHGSEAD
-490 KPATPKLETTQ
+490 KPATPKLETAQ
-501 GDNFQFTS
+501 GDNFQFAS
-509 PANLVS
+509 SANVVS
-515 PELPIAAESPI
+515 AEFPIAAEAPI
-526 ETSIVPEMPAPANPL
+526 EISTLPETPAPATPL
-541 LPEAAPLPIPAAF
+541 VPDAAPLPIPAAP
-554 PVSSRIEPPARV
+554 PVSNRIEMPARV

-631 GRLSRADIRNAPD
+631 GRISRAEMRNAPD
-644 EATPPMRSRVATR
+644 DAGPPVRSRVATR

-678 GSIFDFSIFDTIES
+678 GNVFDFSIFDTIES
-692 KLAANIDSDAI
+692 KLAANTDPDAV
-703 GTDAEEGDAASVAA
+703 GTDTEEGDSATVAA
-717 IPNDDPALP
+717 IPNDEPAAL
-726 GTVDAATPAAPRSA
+726 GTVDTATPAAPRSA
-740 DVTASLLS
+740 DVAASLLS
-748 PHSLPNLT
+748 PQSLPSLT
-756 PAPPFG
+756 PAPPVG
-762 IQPVPQQAV
+762 IQPAPQQAM

-782 GPVAAAPG
+782 GPVAAAPS
-790 GDVTGSVAHAP
+790 GDVTGSVANVP
-801 AKQAASAQQPAADRL
+801 AKQAAPAQQQTADRL
-816 PANIGSPR
+816 PANIGTPR
-824 LRTAALGGDA
+824 LRNAALGGDP

-852 NLEEGAHWFERA
+852 NLEEGARWFERA
-864 ARKGLTPAQFR
+864 ASKGLTPAQFR
-875 YATMLEKGQG
+875 YASMLEKGQG

-939 GVADSQ
+939 GVPDSQ
-945 YNFGVLAAR
+945 YNLGVLAAR
-954 GLGTEQN
+954 GLGTERN
-961 IAESYKWFALAA
+961 IVESYKWFALAA

-980 IRKRDDVAAQLDAQT
+980 ARKRDDVAAHLDAQT
-995 LASVQQAVK
+995 LASAQQAVK

-1030 SAQEKQRA
+1030 PTQEKHRA
-1038 AGPVSIGAFE
+1038 AGPVSIGVSE

>member
-18 ETAEAAARRAGLPLN
+18 ETAEAAARRAGMSLN
-33 EWLNA
+33 EWLNT
-38 VIMQQAGRQESR
+38 VIRQQAGRQELRS
-50 AQPHSAAHSDDRAD
+50 QPHSAAHSDDRDD
-64 DFSRVQL
+64 DFSL

-78 RIEHLAG
+78 RIEHVAH
-85 TGPAAYAPKRNLY
+85 TGPAAYAPKRNRY
-98 DTGQI
+98 DT
-103 ADQVERLE
+103 DQTASSVERLG
-111 QRIREVASHRPEL
+111 QRIREL
-124 APQGAQLPPTLDRV
+124 AQQDAQSPPTLERAI
-138 MDELTSHRGE
+138 DELTSHRRAL
-148 PSGEEMSLRAPG
+148 SSEEISPRTPG

-168 EEKLRHITEQIETL
+168 EEQLRHITEQIETL

-216 LEMQIQVLAQR
+216 LEMQIQVLVQR
-227 IAEGREAGVDS
+227 IAEGREAGVDG

-265 GYNEAIKSLTQKIDL
+265 GYNEAIKALTQKIDL
-280 IVADRN
+280 IVAERN

-295 SLTTLREMSAHVA
+295 SLNTLREMSAHVA
-308 SNDTVSRLSAQVQ
+308 SNDTVSRLSTQVQ

-331 IGPRSEAKLDNLAS
+331 VGPRSEGELDNLAI
-345 RIDALTRVLAE
+345 RIDALTRALADHA
-356 RTQVEFAAPQRLE
+356 RVEIAVPPRLE
-369 ELIQSLSEKIEQLQ
+369 AFIQTLSEKIEHLQ
-383 KSGAGNIAADHL
+383 KSDVGNIAADHL
-395 ENRIVKLMERM
+395 ENRIVRLMERI

-430 EELRANRKS
+430 EGLRANRKS

-444 EGPGIDSLTQDIV
+444 EGPGFDSLTQDIV
-457 YTRKSL
+457 YSRKSL
-463 DAAHRRLGDLFDRLA
+463 DAVHRRLGDLFDRLA
-478 IIETGIRGSEAH
+478 IIEQGIHAAGAD
-490 KPATPKLETTQ
+490 KPATPKPEPAQ
-501 GDNFQFTS
+501 GDNFQFAAPTHPI
-509 PANLVS
+509 PA
-515 PELPIAAESPI
+515 ELPIAAESPA
-526 ETSIVPEMPAPANPL
+526 ETSIVPATPAPSNSL
-541 LPEAAPLPIPAAF
+541 LPDAAPLPIPAAI
-554 PVSSRIEPPARV
+554 PVSNRIEAAARIT
-566 AIELPPDQP
+566 IELPPDQP

-631 GRLSRADIRNAPD
+631 NRTSRADMRNAPD
-644 EATPPMRSRVATR
+644 DVAPPVRSRVATR

-678 GSIFDFSIFDTIES
+678 GNIFDFSIFDTIEN
-692 KLAANIDSDAI
+692 KIAASIDSDGA
-703 GTDAEEGDAASVAA
+703 DAEEEDSTTVAA
-717 IPNDDPALP
+717 IPNDETASKSA
-726 GTVDAATPAAPRSA
+726 VDAATPVAPRST
-740 DVTASLLS
+740 DITAGLLS
-748 PHSLPNLT
+748 PQSLPSLT
-756 PAPPFG
+756 PAPPVG
-762 IQPVPQQAV
+762 IQPAPLPPA

-782 GPVAAAPG
+782 GSVATTPG
-790 GDVTGSVAHAP
+790 GEVTGSVAHAP
-801 AKQAASAQQPAADRL
+801 AKQAAPPQPPASDRL

-824 LRTAALGGDA
+824 LRNAALGGDA

-852 NLEEGAHWFERA
+852 NLEEGARWFERA
-864 ARKGLTPAQFR
+864 ASKGLAPAQFR
-875 YATMLEKGQG
+875 YASMLEKGQG
-885 VKKDLAAAQKLY
+885 VKKDLTAAQKLY

-954 GLGTEQN
+954 GLGTERN

-980 IRKRDDVAAQLDAQT
+980 ARKRDDVAAHLDAQT

-1004 SFTPTPQ
+1004 NFTPAPQ

-1030 SAQEKQRA
+1030 PAQEKQRA
-1038 AGPVSIGAFE
+1038 AGPVSIGAFG

>member
-9 VEGIRYEAR
+9 VEGIRHEAR
-18 ETAEAAARRAGLPLN
+18 ETAETAARRAGMPLD
-33 EWLNA
+33 EWLNT
-38 VIMQQAGRQESR
+38 VILQQAGGQESR
-50 AQPHSAAHSDDRAD
+50 SQPHSAAHSDDRAD

-71 RLDDLTR
+71 RIDELTR
-78 RIEHLAG
+78 RIEHVARK
-85 TGPAAYAPKRNLY
+85 GPAAYAPKRNRY
-98 DTGQI
+98 DTDQI

-124 APQGAQLPPTLDRV
+124 APQGAQSPPTLDHAI
-138 MDELTSHRGE
+138 DELISHRRAL
-148 PSGEEMSLRAPG
+148 SSEEMSLRTPV

-168 EEKLRHITEQIETL
+168 EEQLRHITEQIETL

-188 EAIRTLRAEL
+188 EAIRSLRAEL

-205 NEALPRHAIET
+205 NEALPRYAIET

-255 RDLMPAENLV
+255 HDLMPAENLV
-265 GYNEAIKSLTQKIDL
+265 GYNEAINTLTQKIDL
-280 IVADRN
+280 IVAERN

-331 IGPRSEAKLDNLAS
+331 VGPRSEVKLDNLAS
-345 RIDALTRVLAE
+345 RIDALARALAD
-356 RTQVEFAAPQRLE
+356 RTQVEIAAPPRLE
-369 ELIQSLSEKIEQLQ
+369 ALIQTLSEKIEHLQ
-383 KSGAGNIAADHL
+383 KSGADNIAADHL
-395 ENRIVKLMERM
+395 ENRIVKLMERI

-416 DAIERGLADLLVHI
+416 DAIERGLTDLLVHI

-463 DAAHRRLGDLFDRLA
+463 DAVHRRLGDLFDRLA
-478 IIETGIRGSEAH
+478 IIEQGLHAAEAD
-490 KPATPKLETTQ
+490 KPATPKPETTQ
-501 GDNFQFTS
+501 GDNFQFAS
-509 PANLVS
+509 PTHLVS
-515 PELPIAAESPI
+515 AELPIAAESPI
-526 ETSIVPEMPAPANPL
+526 ETSIVPENPSNS
-541 LPEAAPLPIPAAF
+541 LPPDAAPLPIPAAL
-554 PVSSRIEPPARV
+554 PVSNCIETAARV
-566 AIELPPDQP
+566 AIELPPDHP

-584 RAPPSLRIA
+584 RAPPTLRIA

-631 GRLSRADIRNAPD
+631 GRISRTDMRNASD
-644 EATPPMRSRVATR
+644 DAAPPMRSRVATR

-678 GSIFDFSIFDTIES
+678 GNIFDFSIFDTIES
-692 KLAANIDSDAI
+692 KIAANIDSDAA
-703 GTDAEEGDAASVAA
+703 GTDAEEGDSATVAA
-717 IPNDDPALP
+717 IPNDEPASTN
-726 GTVDAATPAAPRSA
+726 TVDAATPGAPRSA

-748 PHSLPNLT
+748 PQSLPSLT
-756 PAPPFG
+756 PAPPVG
-762 IQPVPQQAV
+762 IQPAPQQPAL
-771 PSLLAPALSVP
+771 SLLAPALSVP
-782 GPVAAAPG
+782 GPVAVAPG

-801 AKQAASAQQPAADRL
+801 AKQAAPPQPPAADRL
-816 PANIGSPR
+816 PANIGTPR
-824 LRTAALGGDA
+824 LRNAALGGDA

-852 NLEEGAHWFERA
+852 NLEEGARWLERA
-864 ARKGLTPAQFR
+864 ASKGLTPAQFR
-875 YATMLEKGQG
+875 YASMLEQGQG
-885 VKKDLAAAQKLY
+885 VKKDLTAAQRLY

-945 YNFGVLAAR
+945 YNLGVLAAR
-954 GLGTEQN
+954 GLGTERN
-961 IAESYKWFALAA
+961 IADSYKWFSLAA

-980 IRKRDDVAAQLDAQT
+980 ARKRDDVAAHLDAQT

-1004 SFTPTPQ
+1004 NFTPMPQ
-1011 PAEAIQ
+1011 PSEAIQ

-1030 SAQEKQRA
+1030 PAQEKQRA
-1038 AGPVSIGAFE
+1038 AGPVSIGPFG